1 MIDEIKIEMARKV
14 TSKIAQAY
22 LFSKE
27 NFTSIILDL
36 NAVKVNSQSIY
47 YPRKAFPIKSL

>member
-14 TSKIAQAY
+14 TSKIPQAY

-27 NFTSIILDL
+27 TLL
-36 NAVKVNSQSIY
+36 QS
-47 YPRKAFPIKSL
+47 S